1 MQAEDLLAR
10 LRSFALRSK
19 NPTVELSGF
28 IRSLAAEN
36 QDTKDVEAG
45 IRELSFRGAVST
57 TTDRG
62 RLTSVTFADFPI
74 MALVEEFR
82 RVASDPALPFPREG
96 RVPVAIPETD
106 LVAVEAK
113 GQLGMLLESASIHEA
128 GAVKLL
134 FPENVPAM
142 IVPRSCVDTDLIE
155 AAVSRISRHLQDPRN
170 AAFAESKLLSA
181 FKGSEG
187 PVRQALED
195 ILMRPRKATSTVM
208 SPTEFSFR
216 FWSHLSNKLVA
227 DIGAKSER
235 TDLDQCLLQSAYLVA
250 YACFH
255 QKGAAERERE
265 RAADRRHLETLV
277 RKPPYVFSSSD
288 LFSLK
293 DPNGAV
299 LSTKHGHQFIFAFL
313 EDATRAPDDGSL
325 PFFVPVHSPSQ
336 KKDFYV
342 QRDFIVPVFL
352 KMLGD
357 ASDSLRVAYVKEWV
371 QKIREDRP
379 PEVCRDDARF
389 RKDVEQRVRAE
400 FPVIPAL
407 SHVPLLRL
415 AAEVPSLSEEAR
427 ADLERCFTRLDSLRP
442 LHVLLD
448 LSRARL
454 FREAR
459 SYLPFWQTAPV
470 ISAIARFLRRLF
482 RPREPEEQ
490 IPPYSPRV
498 AQMSVEA
505 LAAGSSTESSSGS
518 SSGGSPGTS
527 PGPGSEPYAEDG
539 RGPAAV
545 TSARPPAG
553 RQDAGGARS
562 ITDKQ
567 ELERF
572 RRAIRALMARWVA
585 PGASVHRTLEELVDR
600 WNPLID
606 PGPKQDLVKDVNALV
621 RDFLRPIRRSL
632 VAQPPD
638 AARIASLAEQLA
650 ASRSLAKI
658 GNREPLLR
666 YLSLYILQTLL
677 NP

>member
-1 MQAEDLLAR
+1 
-10 LRSFALRSK
+10 
-19 NPTVELSGF
+19 
-28 IRSLAAEN
+28 
-36 QDTKDVEAG
+36 
-45 IRELSFRGAVST
+45 
-57 TTDRG
+57 
-62 RLTSVTFADFPI
+62 
-74 MALVEEFR
+74 
-82 RVASDPALPFPREG
+82 
-96 RVPVAIPETD
+96 
-106 LVAVEAK
+106 
-113 GQLGMLLESASIHEA
+113 
-128 GAVKLL
+128 
-134 FPENVPAM
+134 
-142 IVPRSCVDTDLIE
+142 
-155 AAVSRISRHLQDPRN
+155 
-170 AAFAESKLLSA
+170 
-181 FKGSEG
+181 
-187 PVRQALED
+187 
-195 ILMRPRKATSTVM
+195 
-208 SPTEFSFR
+208 
-216 FWSHLSNKLVA
+216 
-227 DIGAKSER
+227 
-235 TDLDQCLLQSAYLVA
+235 VA

-265 RAADRRHLETLV
+265 RAADRKHLEALV

-299 LSTKHGHQFIFAFL
+299 LSAKHGRQFIFTFL

-325 PFFVPVHSPSQ
+325 PFFVPVHSAAQ

-357 ASDSLRVAYVKEWV
+357 AADSLRVAYVKEWV
-371 QKIREDRP
+371 EKMREDRP
-379 PEVCRDDARF
+379 PEVCRDDALF

-415 AAEVPSLSEEAR
+415 AAEVPTLAEEAR

-454 FREAR
+454 FKEAR
-459 SYLPFWQTAPV
+459 SYLPFWQTAPL
-470 ISAIARFLRRLF
+470 ISAIARFIRRLF
-482 RPREPEEQ
+482 RPRPPEEQ
-490 IPPYSPRV
+490 MPPYSPRV

-505 LAAGSSTESSSGS
+505 LAAGPSSASTAEGSSAGSSGA
-518 SSGGSPGTS
+518 PL
-527 PGPGSEPYAEDG
+527 GPGSEPYTANG
-539 RGPAAV
+539 HGPAAPA
-545 TSARPPAG
+545 SARTAAG
-553 RQDAGGARS
+553 RPDAGSARS
-562 ITDKQ
+562 ITEKQ

-572 RRAIRALMARWVA
+572 RSALRALMSRWVP
-585 PGASVHRTLEELVDR
+585 PGASVDRTLEQLVDR

-606 PGPKQDLVKDVNALV
+606 AGPKQDLVKDVNALV

-650 ASRSLAKI
+650 GSRSLAKI

-666 YLSLYILQTLL
+666 YLSLYMLQTLL
-677 NP
+677 NS

>member
-1 MQAEDLLAR
+1 METDNLLVR

-19 NPTVELSGF
+19 TPTVDIGGF
-28 IRSLAAEN
+28 IRSLAEE
-36 QDTKDVEAG
+36 DEDPKDVEAA
-45 IRELSFRGAVST
+45 IKELSYRGAFSM

-62 RLTSVTFADFPI
+62 RLTSVTFPDFPI
-74 MALVEEFR
+74 MALAEEYR
-82 RVASDPALPFPREG
+82 RIESDPALPFPRED
-96 RVPVAIPETD
+96 RLAVAIPETD

-113 GQLGMLLESASIHEA
+113 GHLGTLLEAAPSAES

-142 IVPRSCVDTDLIE
+142 VVPRCRIDTDLIE
-155 AAVSRISRHLQDPRN
+155 AAVSRISRYLQDPRN
-170 AAFAESKLLSA
+170 AAFMESKLLSA
-181 FKGSEG
+181 LKGSEG

-195 ILMRPRKATSTVM
+195 ITLRPRKATSTVM

-227 DIGAKSER
+227 DIGSKAER

-250 YACFH
+250 YASFH

-265 RAADRRHLETLV
+265 RAADRKHLETVV

-288 LFSLK
+288 LFLLK

-299 LSTKHGHQFIFAFL
+299 LSAKHGRQFIFSFL
-313 EDATRAPDDGSL
+313 EDATRAPEDGSL
-325 PFFVPVHSPSQ
+325 PFFVPVHSPAQ

-357 ASDSLRVAYVKEWV
+357 AADSLRVAYVREWV
-371 QKIREDRP
+371 EKMRADRA
-379 PEVCRDDARF
+379 PEVCRDDALF

-407 SHVPLLRL
+407 AHVPLLRL
-415 AAEVPSLSEEAR
+415 ASEVPSLTDEAR

-442 LHVLLD
+442 LHVMLN
-448 LSRARL
+448 LSRAKL
-454 FREAR
+454 LREAR

-470 ISAIARFLRRLF
+470 ISSIARFFRRLF
-482 RPREPEEQ
+482 RAREAEEQ
-490 IPPYSPRV
+490 MPQFSPRV

-505 LAAGSSTESSSGS
+505 LAAGPQAGPLPAPHA
-518 SSGGSPGTS
+518 PG
-527 PGPGSEPYAEDG
+527 A
-539 RGPAAV
+539 
-545 TSARPPAG
+545 SAPQAAG
-553 RQDAGGARS
+553 RQEAGASRAIS
-562 ITDKQ
+562 EKQ
-567 ELERF
+567 QLERF
-572 RRAIRALMARWVA
+572 RSAIRTLLARYVP
-585 PGASVHRTLEELVDR
+585 PGASVDRTLEELADR

-606 PGPKQDLVKDVNALV
+606 SGPKQDLVKDVNALA

-632 VAQPPD
+632 VVQPPD

-650 ASRSLAKI
+650 ASKSLAKI
-658 GNREPLLR
+658 GNQEPLLR

>member
-19 NPTVELSGF
+19 SPTIELSGF
-28 IRSLAAEN
+28 IRSLASGNE
-36 QDTKDVEAG
+36 DTKDLEAG
-45 IRELSFRGAVST
+45 IRELSFRGDLSV

-62 RLTSVTFADFPI
+62 RLVSVTFLDFPV
-74 MALVEEFR
+74 MALAEEYR

-96 RVPVAIPETD
+96 RTPLAIPETD
-106 LVAVEAK
+106 LITVEAK
-113 GQLGMLLESASIHEA
+113 GQLGTLLESASTHEA
-128 GAVKLL
+128 RAVKLL

-155 AAVSRISRHLQDPRN
+155 AAVSRISRYLQDPRN
-170 AAFAESKLLSA
+170 AALAESKLLGA

-187 PVRQALED
+187 TVRQALED
-195 ILMRPRKATSTVM
+195 IVVRPRKATSTVM
-208 SPTEFSFR
+208 SPTDFSFR
-216 FWSHLSNKLVA
+216 FWSYLSNKLVA
-227 DIGAKSER
+227 DIGAKTER
-235 TDLDQCLLQSAYLVA
+235 TDLDQSLLQSAYLVA

-265 RAADRRHLETLV
+265 RAADRKHLETLV

-288 LFSLK
+288 LFLLK

-299 LSTKHGHQFIFAFL
+299 LSAKHGRQFIFTFL

-352 KMLGD
+352 KVLGD
-357 ASDSLRVAYVKEWV
+357 ASDALRAAYVQEWV
-371 QKIREDRP
+371 QKMREDRP
-379 PEVCRDDARF
+379 PEICRDDTLF
-389 RKDVEQRVRAE
+389 CKDVEQKVRAE

-427 ADLERCFTRLDSLRP
+427 ADLERCFSRLDSLRP
-442 LHVLLD
+442 LHVLLG

-490 IPPYSPRV
+490 MPPYSPRV

-505 LAAGSSTESSSGS
+505 LAAGLSPA
-518 SSGGSPGTS
+518 GSPG
-527 PGPGSEPYAEDG
+527 GLSEPEEPRAEKR
-539 RGPAAV
+539 RGAAAV
-545 TSARPPAG
+545 TSARPGAT
-553 RQDAGGARS
+553 RQEAGGTRNL
-562 ITDKQ
+562 TEKQ
-567 ELERF
+567 QLERF
-572 RRAIRALMARWVA
+572 RRVIRALIVRWVP
-585 PGASVHRTLEELVDR
+585 PGGSIDRTLEELVDR

-606 PGPKQDLVKDVNALV
+606 PGQKQDLVKDVNALT
-621 RDFLRPIRRSL
+621 RDFLRSVRWSL
-632 VAQPPD
+632 IAQPPD
-638 AARIASLAEQLA
+638 TSRIAALAEQLA

-666 YLSLYILQTLL
+666 YLCLYILQALL